1 VVRLVTTNRGLFLGA
16 RPGCRTTSALMMTR
30 RLRVHFL
37 AAYRVSPYRWAVSP
51 VWREST
57 RARPISRRARF
68 SKRRLLA
75 IATTY
80 STSWRSRN
88 VNNLA
93 LAKPPSRRTRNVAP
107 GKAARSLRS
116 RDRRIPRA
124 PKPAGAGAQ
133 HRGHRELHGFVV
145 ERHGG
150 DQRQIA
156 PGVVVAVEER
166 KLLLAVGGVVGGIQ
180 IDRDPPDAPVQA
192 PPLLRDHG
200 VGQHVRHGAQFSR
213 AHGVLESRQRGLRGQ
228 AEPGEGIAAQHQLVD
243 RVVDQPGG
251 VVAVG
256 VAPAQ
261 PEDALLE
268 QLDRL
273 VQDLARRP
281 RIVEAGGQPLR
292 QTQLGIQGLDQDQAA
307 VGAYVWQVEAGDD
320 RLRKAVA
327 LEGHLRYTVCSHR
340 ASSRRCVEAS
350 RHRFHSTYAW
360 LGGSSL
366 SSFANFPG

>member
-1 VVRLVTTNRGLFLGA
+1 
-16 RPGCRTTSALMMTR
+16 MMTR

-124 PKPAGAGAQ
+124 PQP
-133 HRGHRELHGFVV
+133 
-145 ERHGG
+145 
-150 DQRQIA
+150 
-156 PGVVVAVEER
+156 
-166 KLLLAVGGVVGGIQ
+166 
-180 IDRDPPDAPVQA
+180 
-192 PPLLRDHG
+192 
-200 VGQHVRHGAQFSR
+200 
-213 AHGVLESRQRGLRGQ
+213 GQ
-228 AEPGEGIAAQHQLVD
+228 AEPGEGIAVQHQLVD

-281 RIVEAGGQPLR
+281 RIVEAGRQPLR
-292 QTQLGIQGLDQDQAA
+292 QTQLGIQGLEQDQAA